1 MGSHLRPSKLEDLES
16 LSKNLREEDAREITA
31 QSGASP
37 KGGLLYS
44 YFMSKPCL
52 TTISRHCHV
61 MSMGG
66 VVPDGKTAGRIWLL
80 GCKAMFDDGIDKR
93 WFLRESKK
101 TLAIMQNKYPVLF
114 NMVDARNEV
123 HVKWIQWLGFTFIK
137 KHLHWGPENRL
148 FYEFVRI

>member
-1 MGSHLRPSKLEDLES
+1 MDSYLRPSKLEDLES
-16 LSKNLREEDAREITA
+16 LAKNLREEDAREITA

-37 KGGLLYS
+37 KGGLIYS
-44 YFMSKPCL
+44 YFMSKLCL
-52 TTISRHCHV
+52 TTISRHGHV

-66 VVPDGKTAGRIWLL
+66 VVPEGQDAGRIWLL
-80 GCKAMFDDGIDKR
+80 GCQSMFDDGIDKR

-114 NMVDARNEV
+114 NIVDARNEL

>member
-1 MGSHLRPSKLEDLES
+1 
-16 LSKNLREEDAREITA
+16 
-31 QSGASP
+31 
-37 KGGLLYS
+37 
-44 YFMSKPCL
+44 
-52 TTISRHCHV
+52 
-61 MSMGG
+61 
-66 VVPDGKTAGRIWLL
+66 
-80 GCKAMFDDGIDKR
+80 MFDDGIDKR

>member
-1 MGSHLRPSKLEDLES
+1 MDSYLRPSKLEDLES

-52 TTISRHCHV
+52 TTISRHGHV

-66 VVPDGKTAGRIWLL
+66 VVPDGQTAGRIWLL
-80 GCKAMFDDGIDKR
+80 GCQAMFDDGIDKR

>member
-1 MGSHLRPSKLEDLES
+1 MECSIRPSNLEDLKS
-16 LSKNLREEDAREITA
+16 LSENLRTEDAKEITA

-52 TTISRHCHV
+52 TTVSRHGHV

-66 VVPDGKTAGRIWLL
+66 VVPEGKDVGRIWLL
-80 GCKAMFDDGIDKR
+80 GCQSMFDDAIDKR
-93 WFLRESKK
+93 WFLRQSKK
-101 TLAIMQNKYPVLF
+101 TLDDMQNKYSLLF
-114 NMVDARNEV
+114 NVVDARNEL

-137 KHLHWGPENRL
+137 KHLHWGPESRL